1 MTLRARPVAKR
12 SGRAGWN
19 SDERRTALINIGFV
33 LAIVAALVI
42 LLGYAGWTWYD
53 SHFGAA
59 ATVNGQ
65 TITKDDLGREV
76 NIEDFRITYAESRIR
91 NELAAGHLSQTD
103 AQNQLNYWDQ
113 VRSAVQTVALEGLI
127 DVTLQAQL
135 ATQENVS
142 VTDADVD
149 AELTKEQQIPEERH
163 AWLIEVAPNVDPAT
177 GQIGQAQKDAA
188 KAKADQAL
196 AELKA
201 GQAWD
206 TVAKS
211 VSTATSA
218 PQAGDLGW
226 IQQQNSSYDQKF
238 VDALFAAQPNSPTD
252 VILGDDGTY
261 RIGRVTDVSAGSTD
275 GTFLTQLSDAGI
287 SLSDYRLAVKADV
300 VHQKLSDKVVAD
312 LSQPSLQ
319 RHVLEIYVADASSTA
334 QATSVKFRQIVFA
347 PNHDETNAAKVA
359 ATDPAW
365 KTAQDEAEATYHQL
379 LLDPSQF
386 DFLARSTSDDP
397 GSRDSGGKEP
407 WADPS
412 TGLPAAVSAELFQ
425 KGNRNGEILPPVKGD
440 NGWYVLQFMRTYGD
454 GDTAWL
460 QDLKTRAEAGI
471 DFSQLARDNSDA
483 PEAKIGG
490 DIGWVVKGQLG
501 AQQEQAI
508 FSTPVGQISDPISVA
523 NDGTYLFKV
532 LAEENRTPDA
542 QQIDMFKSTGFSN
555 WYNAKKNA
563 ADIQRI
569 VDTTSSTSS

>member
-1 MTLRARPVAKR
+1 MTLRARPAAKR
-12 SGRAGWN
+12 PSRAGWN

-33 LAIVAALVI
+33 AAIVVAILILV
-42 LLGYAGWTWYD
+42 GYAGFNWYS
-53 SHFGAA
+53 SHFGPA

-65 TITKDDLGREV
+65 TITKDDLAREV

-113 VRSAVQTVALEGLI
+113 VRSSVQTVALEGLI
-127 DVTLQAQL
+127 DVTLQGQL
-135 ATQENVS
+135 ASQAGIS

-149 AELTKEQQIPEERH
+149 AELQKEQQIPEERH
-163 AWLIEVAPNVDPAT
+163 AWVIEVAPNVDPAT
-177 GQIGQAQKDAA
+177 GQVGQAQKDAA

-196 AELKA
+196 AELKS
-201 GQAWD
+201 GTAWD
-206 TVAKS
+206 TVAKAM
-211 VSTATSA
+211 STAASA
-218 PQAGDLGW
+218 PQGGDLGW
-226 IQQQNSSYDQKF
+226 IQQQNSSFDQKF
-238 VDALFAAQPNSPTD
+238 VDAVFAAQPNTPTD

-261 RIGRVTDVSAGSTD
+261 RIGRASEVSQATTDA
-275 GTFLTQLSDAGI
+275 TFLTQLSDAGV
-287 SLSDYRLAVKADV
+287 SLSDYRVAVKADV

-319 RHVLEIYVADASSTA
+319 RHVLEIYLPDVSSTA
-334 QATSVKFRQIVFA
+334 QASSVKYRQIVFA
-347 PNHDETNAAKVA
+347 PNHDEAGASKVA

-365 KTAQDEAEATYHQL
+365 TAAQNEANATYHQL

-386 DFLARSTSDDP
+386 DFLARSKSDDP

-407 WADPS
+407 WAD
-412 TGLPAAVSAELFQ
+412 TTTQLPAAVSAELFQ

-440 NGWYVLQFMRTYGD
+440 NGWYVIQYMRTYGD

-471 DFSQLARDNSDA
+471 DFSQLARDNSEA
-483 PEAKIGG
+483 PEAKVGG

-501 AQQEQAI
+501 PDQEQAI
-508 FSTPVGQISDPISVA
+508 FSTPVGQISDPISVT

-532 LAEENRTPDA
+532 LAEETRTPDA
-542 QQIDMFKSTGFSN
+542 KQIDMFKSSGFSN

-563 ADIQRI
+563 ADIQRL
-569 VDTTSSTSS
+569 VDTTSTTG